1 MSHNDLRLE
10 CHSELMKLAWKIIR
24 KSRQN
29 LSELGFTWG
38 QYNIMKN
45 IMPGESITLSELS
58 SRALKENSNV
68 TPLVDYLEEK
78 GIIMRANDPQ
88 DRRITRVRL
97 TENGKNIREMAIS
110 SHQEFIKEVF
120 KYVPYED
127 MERFLEIIKVFQT
140 YIMP

>member
-1 MSHNDLRLE
+1 
-10 CHSELMKLAWKIIR
+10 MKLAWKIIR